1 MQKDNCKIK
10 RGLLELDLILS
21 GFYKNAYKYL
31 DSNSKNNFDKLLH
44 MDDIKLLKLI
54 FNPESSSSKELGS
67 LLKLIKNYP
76 NSRKGLYCEKK

>member
-1 MQKDNCKIK
+1 MKKDNCKIK

-21 GFYKNAYKYL
+21 AFYKNAYKYL
-31 DSNSKNNFDKLLH
+31 DSNSKNNFDKLLQ

-76 NSRKGLYCEKK
+76 TI

>member
-31 DSNSKNNFDKLLH
+31 DSNSKNSFDELLK
-44 MDDIKLLKLI
+44 MDDIKLLELI
-54 FNPESSSSKELGS
+54 FRPESCPSKDLQS

-76 NSRKGLYCEKK
+76 TI

>member
-1 MQKDNCKIK
+1 MKKDNCKIK

-21 GFYKNAYKYL
+21 ALYKNAYKYL

-54 FNPESSSSKELGS
+54 FNPESSSSKELVS

-76 NSRKGLYCEKK
+76 NR